1 MFTRCP
7 TCSTTFRVTPEQLKA
22 RLGRVRCGQCKAV
35 FNALDSLIEE
45 GALPPP
51 ETVAGISPVQPSS
64 VSPTPE
70 SADNSPESLE
80 VLDLTESFSREAESA
95 VTRPI
100 EESDNVESVVADE
113 PVFPDELPTVVEEP
127 GAPSVPETTMPET
140 EEPVVE
146 IAATES
152 ANTLLTHE
160 LTEIALEPHQ
170 VEAANEPLPPV
181 EIKDEFVIDLEVAD
195 GVPSPETAPVT
206 PATTETDQ
214 EESADKT
221 QVTSASAEDEKTVA
235 VAIESDL
242 PSSTPPAPTIE
253 IEVVPTASYLAANDH
268 TLSGL
273 SEGAPVP
280 LKVPAPVEPEDSADV
295 SPLAAIMQSIPK
307 PDPLLHYA
315 HHRNRSWPWVVGISL
330 GLIALVLQLTLHYRV
345 ELAAQKPGLKPLLQ
359 SLCKPFGCIVP
370 LPHKIDL
377 LSIETSDLH
386 PSPQK
391 GLLQLSATLKNKA
404 PFAQE
409 LPLLEVTLTDVA
421 DRTLIVKAIPPA
433 DYLPKE
439 FKAEA
444 GFPARKEINVNL
456 TLDAGDVPAA
466 GYRVYLYHP

>member
-1 MFTRCP
+1 VFTRCP

-45 GALPPP
+45 GALP
-51 ETVAGISPVQPSS
+51 SS

-80 VLDLTESFSREAESA
+80 VLNLTESFSMAAESA
-95 VTRPI
+95 ETAPV
-100 EESDNVESVVADE
+100 EESDGVEPDAVEE
-113 PVFPDELPTVVEEP
+113 PVFPDEVPTVVENTDV
-127 GAPSVPETTMPET
+127 PSTPETTTPEI

-195 GVPSPETAPVT
+195 GAPSPEPGPVT
-206 PATTETDQ
+206 LAITETDQ
-214 EESADKT
+214 EESADKALA
-221 QVTSASAEDEKTVA
+221 ASLSTEDENTVA
-235 VAIESDL
+235 IAVESA
-242 PSSTPPAPTIE
+242 PSPGIPPAPTIE

-315 HHRNRSWPWVVGISL
+315 HHRNRSWPWVIGISL

-345 ELAAQKPGLKPLLQ
+345 ELAAQKPGLKPVLQ
-359 SLCKPFGCIVP
+359 SLCKPFGCTVP

>member
-1 MFTRCP
+1 VFTRCP

-45 GALPPP
+45 GALPPS
-51 ETVAGISPVQPSS
+51 EAVAGISPALPSS
-64 VSPTPE
+64 VSPSPE
-70 SADNSPESLE
+70 SADNSPEPLE
-80 VLDLTESFSREAESA
+80 ILNLTESFSREAESA
-95 VTRPI
+95 VTGPV
-100 EESDNVESVVADE
+100 EESDDVESDAVEE
-113 PVFPDELPTVVEEP
+113 PIFPDEVPTVVENTDV
-127 GAPSVPETTMPET
+127 PSTPETTTPET

-195 GVPSPETAPVT
+195 GPSPEPAPVT
-206 PATTETDQ
+206 PATTEADQ

-221 QVTSASAEDEKTVA
+221 QAASISAEDERTVA
-235 VAIESDL
+235 IAVESDL
-242 PSSTPPAPTIE
+242 PSAPPAPTIE

-280 LKVPAPVEPEDSADV
+280 LKVPAPAEPEDSADV
-295 SPLAAIMQSIPK
+295 SPLTAIMQSIPK

-315 HHRNRSWPWVVGISL
+315 HHRNRRWPWVVGITL

-359 SLCKPFGCIVP
+359 SLCKPFGCTVP

-439 FKAEA
+439 FKADA

>member
-51 ETVAGISPVQPSS
+51 EAVAGTSPALPSS
-64 VSPTPE
+64 FSPTQE

-170 VEAANEPLPPV
+170 VEAANEVLPPV

-195 GVPSPETAPVT
+195 GAPSPVPAPVT
-206 PATTETDQ
+206 LATTEADQ
-214 EESADKT
+214 EESADKAPAAS
-221 QVTSASAEDEKTVA
+221 VSAEDEKTVVIA
-235 VAIESDL
+235 VESDL
-242 PSSTPPAPTIE
+242 PPAPTIE

-280 LKVPAPVEPEDSADV
+280 LKVPPPAAPEDLSDV
-295 SPLAAIMQSIPK
+295 SPLTAIMQSIPK

-315 HHRNRSWPWVVGISL
+315 HHRNRSWPWVVGITL

-359 SLCKPFGCIVP
+359 SFCKPFGCTVP

-439 FKAEA
+439 FKADA